1 MNWRQAK
8 RAATAQQV
16 EAQVQSAL
24 SKHQYQQ
31 QTQIAQLV
39 QEQIQLHTEQR
50 QTEAVER
57 ESELQELQKQLH
69 RYRSSRPVHRQP
81 PRVA

>member
-1 MNWRQAK
+1 MAQQTQDQIQCALSQQQQARISELEAE

-31 QTQIAQLV
+31 KTHIYSTAGSG
-39 QEQIQLHTEQR
+39 TDA
-50 QTEAVER
+50 TA
-57 ESELQELQKQLH
+57 
-69 RYRSSRPVHRQP
+69 Y
-81 PRVA
+81 